1 MLPNTEYEIR
11 NLKTDDLEQYNALL
25 RYAFQITE
33 QELSMTGW
41 RDDEI
46 KQSKFPIL
54 ERADVLGCFDGETLV
69 SQIAVYP
76 LKMNVDNRGSFTEII
91 RTADRGQFSVN
102 ISKPG
107 ITKGQHWHHTKT
119 KKFVAVSGRGLIQLR
134 KVGTDPATGSAYPV
148 VDYYVSGDE
157 ITVVDMIPGYTHR
170 IVNLSK
176 TENLVTVMTCNE
188 IFNPNHPDTF
198 FEPV

>member
-76 LKMNVDNRGSFTEII
+76 LKMNVYGAVYPVGFVTSVCTYPEYSGHGIMKRLMHQSLDHMRRRGQSLALLFPYSIPLYRKMGWEII
-91 RTADRGQFSVN
+91 SNKLTYSVKDRQIPEKATA
-102 ISKPG
+102 
-107 ITKGQHWHHTKT
+107 
-119 KKFVAVSGRGLIQLR
+119 
-134 KVGTDPATGSAYPV
+134 
-148 VDYYVSGDE
+148 
-157 ITVVDMIPGYTHR
+157 PGYVRRVPWDNNDFHNLHAQFAANTHGCLFR
-170 IVNLSK
+170 NALAW
-176 TENLVTVMTCNE
+176 E
-188 IFNPNHPDTF
+188 
-198 FEPV
+198 